1 MTGDSFIVNILPTMA
16 DLPNLK
22 NPAIKP
28 AVRTENNDFHEIQ
41 NVNLDL
47 TNINMNG
54 LLSDF
59 GGQEFICTQLLISD
73 LQPVGSKIDS
83 LPYTIL
89 KIDDGSLPEK
99 HNCVIF

>member
-59 GGQEFICTQLLISD
+59 GGQEFICSQLLISD
-73 LQPVGSKIDS
+73 LQPVSMFR
-83 LPYTIL
+83 
-89 KIDDGSLPEK
+89 
-99 HNCVIF
+99 N

>member
-1 MTGDSFIVNILPTMA
+1 MTGNSFIVNILPTMA
-16 DLPNLK
+16 DLSNLK

-47 TNINMNG
+47 TNINMNE

-73 LQPVGSKIDS
+73 LQPVSMFR
-83 LPYTIL
+83 
-89 KIDDGSLPEK
+89 
-99 HNCVIF
+99 N

>member
-28 AVRTENNDFHEIQ
+28 AVRTENNDFHKIQ

-59 GGQEFICTQLLISD
+59 GGQ
-73 LQPVGSKIDS
+73 
-83 LPYTIL
+83 
-89 KIDDGSLPEK
+89 
-99 HNCVIF
+99 

>member
-22 NPAIKP
+22 NPAVKP
-28 AVRTENNDFHEIQ
+28 VVRTENNDFHEIQ

-54 LLSDF
+54 L
-59 GGQEFICTQLLISD
+59 
-73 LQPVGSKIDS
+73 
-83 LPYTIL
+83 
-89 KIDDGSLPEK
+89 
-99 HNCVIF
+99 

>member
-22 NPAIKP
+22 TPAIKP
-28 AVRTENNDFHEIQ
+28 AVRNENNDFHEIQ

-47 TNINMNG
+47 TNINMNE

-59 GGQEFICTQLLISD
+59 GGQEFICTQSLISD
-73 LQPVGSKIDS
+73 LQHISMFR
-83 LPYTIL
+83 
-89 KIDDGSLPEK
+89 
-99 HNCVIF
+99 N

>member
-22 NPAIKP
+22 NPTIKP
-28 AVRTENNDFHEIQ
+28 AVRNENNDFHEIQ

-47 TNINMNG
+47 TNINMNE

-59 GGQEFICTQLLISD
+59 GGQEFICTQSLISD
-73 LQPVGSKIDS
+73 LQHISMFR
-83 LPYTIL
+83 
-89 KIDDGSLPEK
+89 
-99 HNCVIF
+99 N

>member
-1 MTGDSFIVNILPTMA
+1 MA
-16 DLPNLK
+16 DLPKLK

-47 TNINMNG
+47 TNIKMNG

-59 GGQEFICTQLLISD
+59 GGHEFICTQLLIPTFNLS
-73 LQPVGSKIDS
+73 PCSEIDS

>member
-54 LLSDF
+54 L
-59 GGQEFICTQLLISD
+59 
-73 LQPVGSKIDS
+73 
-83 LPYTIL
+83 
-89 KIDDGSLPEK
+89 
-99 HNCVIF
+99 